1 MGILELRNIW
11 FKYPG
16 MENYVLKGISLELKS
31 GKTYFITGPN
41 GAGKT
46 TLLMVAA
53 GLLKP
58 EKGEVIFQGK
68 PLSKQLPEARRHIG
82 VLFQN
87 PEAMLFNP
95 TVYDEVAYGLRQIL
109 SSQEEIDRKVKDTI
123 RRIGLNENILYKLVH
138 KLSYGEKKLVAFA
151 SIISYDPKVLLLDE
165 PFTNLSHE
173 NIEQIMSIILD
184 FKSKGKTILMVGHDS
199 SGMKENIVDK
209 KFYLDNGELKSL

>member
-1 MGILELRNIW
+1 MGILELKNIW

-16 MENYVLKGISLELKS
+16 MENYVLKGISLELES
-31 GKTYFITGPN
+31 GKTYFVTGPN

-68 PLSKQLPEARRHIG
+68 QLSKQLPEARRHIG

-95 TVYDEVAYGLRQIL
+95 IVYDEVAYGLRQIL
-109 SSQEEIDRKVKDTI
+109 SSQEEIDRKVKDAI
-123 RRIGLNENILYKLVH
+123 RKIGLSENILHRLVH
-138 KLSYGEKKLVAFA
+138 RLSYGEKKLVAFA

-165 PFTNLSHE
+165 PFTNLSYE
-173 NIEQIMSIILD
+173 NIEHVVSVILD
-184 FKSKGKTILMVGHDS
+184 FKSRGKAILIVGHDG
-199 SGMKENIVDK
+199 SGVRENVIDK
-209 KFYLDNGELKSL
+209 KFYLFDGKLRSL